1 MEKQQEIVKVSIPK
15 ALGETNQSVPSRALH
30 IKVDQQKSVTV
41 YNHVNNYILSAV
53 LEAVFPDAH

>member
-1 MEKQQEIVKVSIPK
+1 MEKQQEIVKVNIPK
-15 ALGETNQSVPSRALH
+15 TLGETNQSVPSRALH

-53 LEAVFPDAH
+53 LEAVFPNAH